1 MTAKILSGDPIAQ
14 AVTAEARAALA
25 TLRVKPRVA
34 AVHNEKS
41 APVRAYMKRQRAAC
55 EAIGVPYDLHPI
67 AEKSEADVLALVGKL
82 AADAA
87 ITGIT
92 IHQPLPPGFNEERLL
107 QMVPAR
113 KDVEATHPENLGRLE
128 LGVPGPR
135 PVAAEAAVEILRS
148 HRPDCRGLDAVVI
161 GRSAMVG
168 KPAALLLLG
177 WGAKAPTV
185 TVCHSATR
193 DLAAHVRRADIVIA
207 AAGRAGAVRG
217 DMIKPG
223 AIVLDIGINRN
234 EEGKI
239 VGDVDFDAAK
249 EVASAITPVPGGVG
263 PVAVALFLRNVVE
276 CARLNIEKPP
286 R

>member
-1 MTAKILSGDPIAQ
+1 MSATILSGDPIAK
-14 AVTAEARAALA
+14 AVTAEAASAIPGLQ
-25 TLRVKPRVA
+25 VKPRVA

-41 APVRAYMKRQRAAC
+41 GPVRAYMKRQRSAC
-55 EAIGVPYDLHPI
+55 ENAGIPYDLHSVG
-67 AEKSEADVLALVGKL
+67 EKSEADVEALVTKL
-82 AADAA
+82 ARDPA

-92 IHQPLPPGFNEERLL
+92 IHQPLPAGFNEERLL

-135 PVAAEAAVEILRS
+135 PVAAEAAVEILRL

-168 KPAALLLLG
+168 KPAALLLLA
-177 WGAKAPTV
+177 WGFKAPTV

-193 DLAAHVRRADIVIA
+193 DLADHVRRADIVIA
-207 AAGRAGAVRG
+207 AAGRANTVRG
-217 DMIKPG
+217 DMLKQG
-223 AIVLDIGINRN
+223 AIVLDIGINRL
-234 EEGKI
+234 EDGRL
-239 VGDVDFDAAK
+239 VGDVDFDSAK

-263 PVAVALFLRNVVE
+263 PVAVALFLRNVVA
-276 CARLNIEKPP
+276 CARLA
-286 R
+286 

>member
-1 MTAKILSGDPIAQ
+1 MTALILAGETFALGLR
-14 AVTAEARAALA
+14 AEALIACAEFKL
-25 TLRVKPRVA
+25 KPRVA

-41 APVRAYMKRQRAAC
+41 GPVRAYMKRQRAAC
-55 EAIGVPYDLHPI
+55 ESVGIPYELHPV
-67 AEKSEADVLALVGKL
+67 ADKSEAEVAALVGKL
-82 AADAA
+82 AADPS

-92 IHQPLPPGFNEERLL
+92 IHQPLPAGFNEERLL

-135 PVAAEAAVEILRS
+135 PVAAEAAVEILRM
-148 HRPDCRGLDAVVI
+148 HKPDCRGLDAVVI

-168 KPAALLLLG
+168 KPAALLLLA

-185 TVCHSATR
+185 TVCHSATG

-207 AAGRAGAVRG
+207 AAGKPGAVRG
-217 DMIKPG
+217 DMLKPG
-223 AIVLDIGINRN
+223 AIVLDIGINRL
-234 EEGKI
+234 EDGRL
-239 VGDVDFDAAK
+239 VGDVDFDTAK

-263 PVAVALFLRNVVE
+263 PVAVALFLRNVVA
-276 CARLNIEKPP
+276 CARIGNRE
-286 R
+286 